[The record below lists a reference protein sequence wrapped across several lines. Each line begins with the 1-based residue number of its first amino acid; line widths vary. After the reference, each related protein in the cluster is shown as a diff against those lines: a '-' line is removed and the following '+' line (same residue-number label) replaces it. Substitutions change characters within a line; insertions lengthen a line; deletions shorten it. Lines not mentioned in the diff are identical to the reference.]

1 MAAVGGMLVPALI
14 FVALNWGSPANLRSL
29 AIPAATDIA
38 FALGVLALLG
48 KRIPAGLK
56 VLLLAIAIIDD
67 IGAIAIIAMFYASE
81 VSTLALGLAALAA
94 ALLFALNRLAVTR
107 LSPYVL
113 IGLVLWVCVLKSGV
127 HATLAGVIAALAI
140 PLTARDGSSPLK
152 HLEHVLHPWIAFG
165 VLPIFAFANAGV
177 SFAGFSWNMI
187 LAPVPLGI
195 ALGLVVGKQLGVFGF
210 MATAIKFGW
219 ARLPDGVSLQQLYGL
234 ACITGIGFTISLFIG
249 NLAFDGAQQIEA
261 VKMGVMLGSAI
272 SGVAGYLILRAYAT
286 SPD

>member
-1 MAAVGGMLVPALI
+1 MAGVGGMLVPALI

-94 ALLFALNRLAVTR
+94 ALLFALNRLGVTR

>member
-1 MAAVGGMLVPALI
+1 M
-14 FVALNWGSPANLRSL
+14 
-29 AIPAATDIA
+29 
-38 FALGVLALLG
+38 
-48 KRIPAGLK
+48 
-56 VLLLAIAIIDD
+56 
-67 IGAIAIIAMFYASE
+67 
-81 VSTLALGLAALAA
+81 
-94 ALLFALNRLAVTR
+94 
-107 LSPYVL
+107 
-113 IGLVLWVCVLKSGV
+113 
-127 HATLAGVIAALAI
+127 
-140 PLTARDGSSPLK
+140 
-152 HLEHVLHPWIAFG
+152 LHPWIAFG

>member
-1 MAAVGGMLVPALI
+1 MLVPALI

-94 ALLFALNRLAVTR
+94 ALLFALNRLGVTR

-127 HATLAGVIAALAI
+127 HATLAI

>member
-94 ALLFALNRLAVTR
+94 ALLFALNRLGVTR

-140 PLTARDGSSPLK
+140 PLTA
-152 HLEHVLHPWIAFG
+152 
-165 VLPIFAFANAGV
+165 
-177 SFAGFSWNMI
+177 
-187 LAPVPLGI
+187 
-195 ALGLVVGKQLGVFGF
+195 
-210 MATAIKFGW
+210 TA
-219 ARLPDGVSLQQLYGL
+219 AR
-234 ACITGIGFTISLFIG
+234 
-249 NLAFDGAQQIEA
+249 
-261 VKMGVMLGSAI
+261 
-272 SGVAGYLILRAYAT
+272 R
-286 SPD
+286 

>member
-94 ALLFALNRLAVTR
+94 ALLFALNRLGVTR

-113 IGLVLWVCVLKSGV
+113 IGLVLWVCVLKCGV